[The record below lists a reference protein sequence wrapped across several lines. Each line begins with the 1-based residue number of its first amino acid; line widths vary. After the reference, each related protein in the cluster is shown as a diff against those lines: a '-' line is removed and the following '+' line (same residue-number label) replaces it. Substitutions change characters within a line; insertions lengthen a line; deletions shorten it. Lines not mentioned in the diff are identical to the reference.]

1 MSKSIHKIIADFPLW
16 HGQHDLKITSI
27 GEHNFTNQ
35 NYRVETNGE
44 IFKVRISEGNQ
55 KLIGINQEAEVS
67 ILRAVAQMGIGAEV
81 IAYIPP
87 EGHLVMRFIE
97 GRHFSLEEIKTPS
110 NIRRVTQVLKQVH
123 GIEGFKSA
131 PTPFERIEDLI
142 QNARQYNGIFPN
154 DFEALLTQLNIIKF
168 ALTKVIR
175 KPCLCHNDLAN
186 SNILEANGSIYLIDW
201 EYAGEADPMFDLAS
215 FSMNQ
220 HLDQE
225 RDKVLIESY
234 FGEMTDVHL
243 GEINL
248 WKIAATFLEGGWGI
262 LQSRISQL
270 DKDYQDF
277 ANENFEVVRQYIQN
291 QLFLEWLSIVSSSL
305 SNY

>member
-1 MSKSIHKIIADFPLW
+1 MSKSIHKLIADFPLW
-16 HGQHDLKITSI
+16 HGQDDLKITSI

-35 NYRVETNGE
+35 NYRVKSNGQ

-81 IAYIPP
+81 IAYIHP

-97 GRHFSLEEIKTPS
+97 GRHFSLEEIRTPS

-123 GIEGFKSA
+123 GIDGFKA
-131 PTPFERIEDLI
+131 TPTPFERIEDLI

-154 DFEALLTQLNIIKF
+154 DFEVLLTQLNIIKSTL
-168 ALTKVIR
+168 AKVIR

-225 RDKVLIESY
+225 RDKVLIASY
-234 FGEMTDVHL
+234 FGEVNDVHL

-248 WKIAATFLEGGWGI
+248 WKIAAIFLEGVWGI
-262 LQSRISQL
+262 LQSKISRL
-270 DKDYQDF
+270 DKNYQGF
-277 ANENFEVVRQYIQN
+277 ANENFDMVRQYTQN
-291 QLFLEWLSIVSSSL
+291 KQFLEWLSIISSSP